1 MPPMLFSELVQGTV
15 DNEVIRQKIDE
26 LILRKRQ
33 SKGND
38 NLEVDAQ
45 LVDYAHHLAEYFE
58 QTISSFR
65 PDMNQDDNAPNL
77 DALLQEMILR
87 K

>member
-1 MPPMLFSELVQGTV
+1 MLFTELVQGTI
-15 DNEVIRQKIDE
+15 DNETIRQKIDE

-38 NLEVDAQ
+38 NLEVDSQ
-45 LVDYAHHLAEYFE
+45 LVDYAHHLAEFYE
-58 QTISSFR
+58 DTISSFR
-65 PDMNQDDNAPNL
+65 PDMNHTDNASNL
-77 DALLQEMILR
+77 DALLQEMVLR